1 MRLKDRKPIDRPLNE
16 KKFSLKN
23 PEDKAILISLAIVIS
38 IVILIIVLLIV
49 FGGFFD

>member
-1 MRLKDRKPIDRPLNE
+1 MPLRDKKPIDRPLNE

-38 IVILIIVLLIV
+38 IVTVIVILIIA
-49 FGGFFD
+49 FGGLID